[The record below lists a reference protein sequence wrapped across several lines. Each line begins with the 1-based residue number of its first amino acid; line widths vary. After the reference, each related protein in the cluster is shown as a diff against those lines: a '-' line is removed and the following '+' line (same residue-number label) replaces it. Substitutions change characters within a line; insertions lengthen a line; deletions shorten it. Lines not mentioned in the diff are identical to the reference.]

1 MKISKKQLRR
11 IIREEK
17 LKILNEQRNL
27 DQAEQIIYSALLDI
41 QEDLAHRGVD
51 LQRGEFAMVLE
62 RALQRFKY

>member
-1 MKISKKQLRR
+1 MKITNHALRQ
-11 IIREEK
+11 IIKEEK

-62 RALQRFKY
+62 RAMQRFKY